1 MIFTRSMT
9 AANAANAK
17 ATKPQKTSKNVAV
30 VPPATT
36 PVVAPICNET
46 KSDSKQRRVE
56 RAERRRLET
65 LAELSELGAIATMI
79 VETKR
84 IRRQAQHP
92 DLAFYQASAKQ
103 SVDAGKRGGLVARS
117 THAYDRTYYK

>member
-1 MIFTRSMT
+1 MMFTRSMT
-9 AANAANAK
+9 AANSANAK

-30 VPPATT
+30 VVPPATT
-36 PVVAPICNET
+36 PVVVVVAPICNAT
-46 KSDSKQRRVE
+46 KPDSKQR

-117 THAYDRTYYK
+117 MHAYDRTY